1 MENAV
6 IVRKENKTLDVFKY
20 VACILIAATHLPSV
34 FTDSVWDFYY
44 NQWFFRFCVPFF
56 FVSSG
61 YFYYKSRD
69 RKKTL
74 VRIGWLFALSYVLY
88 LPPILEGA
96 TDLHSVISKLR
107 WNLIFGYEHLWY
119 LSAAFEGMI
128 IWFVLEKIPV
138 VNKLFHKL
146 GIPACVVL
154 LLLGALLGEYYKIL
168 GTGLLYS
175 VGEILAVFGGPRNV
189 VFMGFPLLMFGGTI
203 ARYEEKVRKIPVLAL
218 LAAWVI
224 LRALAYWECT
234 YLYGQLG
241 SGIRLDLSF
250 FGCWPAVILFALS
263 FRFQIPV
270 PEGFA
275 KLLRRMAEYV
285 YVLHPLIAML
295 LMRYTPM
302 APIPLWLTTIVLC
315 SLIYVLL
322 EKQFVIKKG

>member
-6 IVRKENKTLDVFKY
+6 IVRKENKTLDVFKAI
-20 VACILIAATHLPSV
+20 ACVIVTTAHLPSICPDPLADMY
-34 FTDSVWDFYY
+34 F
-44 NQWFFRFCVPFF
+44 NQWFLRFCVPFF

-69 RKKTL
+69 KKKTL
-74 VRIGWLFALSYVLY
+74 ARMGWLFALSYVLY
-88 LPPILEGA
+88 LPLILEGA
-96 TDLHSVISKLR
+96 GDLHSVISKLR
-107 WNLIFGYEHLWY
+107 WNLVFGYEHLWY
-119 LSAAFEGMI
+119 LSAALEGMV
-128 IWFVLEKIPV
+128 IWFVLEKIPG
-138 VNKLFHKL
+138 VNRLFHKL
-146 GIPACVVL
+146 GIPASVL
-154 LLLGALLGEYYKIL
+154 LFLVGVLLGEYHKVIGSGPVYTL
-168 GTGLLYS
+168 GEL
-175 VGEILAVFGGPRNV
+175 LAVFGGPRNV
-189 VFMGFPLLMFGGTI
+189 VFMGFPLLMFGGAV
-203 ARYEEKVRKIPVLAL
+203 ARYEEKIRRIPVLAL

-224 LRALAYWECT
+224 LRAPAYWECT
-234 YLYGQLG
+234 YLYETLG

-250 FGCWPAVILFALS
+250 FGCWPAVVLFALS

-315 SLIYVLL
+315 SGIYVLL
-322 EKQFVIKKG
+322 EKQFVVKRR